1 MFHRMAVH
9 MHRGKPLR
17 AARATGTALQPEGR
31 FRRFLNWGH
40 DLAGWAQVV
49 GLAVII
55 FGYFYTVRPVYERD
69 RLEEDVSRAELDL
82 REVKRKQEVAMAR
95 NRQLESERL
104 DLETSILSL
113 QHDRD
118 NSQAKVAAL
127 SVESGRLENE
137 LSKTKADLGESLT
150 ATQQLEVGNFREVL
164 IGYTSRELFNLN
176 RGSMPGDFLEE
187 GLLERMEEGWIDP
200 LPRVRAAIL
209 KIGEH
214 PDLKSKPHL
223 ASHYAAVVERL
234 EKRATQGPLCKRPDL
249 AAWADAVN
257 EVKARLAILGTHCTD
272 ERMRRFAD
280 LNKFSKGE
288 RVRYAKTDWWK
299 EEHAAQVRI
308 CESFPK
314 IGAENS
320 FSSGWLNATS
330 VCLDEAAREIAGIL
344 GEKQRKPADLTQL
357 IPPIPDQIMAP
368 LYETYAPKVTEDAGN

>member
-17 AARATGTALQPEGR
+17 AARTAGTALQPEGR

-40 DLAGWAQVV
+40 DLAGWAQVI

-82 REVKRKQEVAMAR
+82 REVKRKQEAAMAR

-187 GLLERMEEGWIDP
+187 GLLKRMEEGWIDP

-223 ASHYAAVVERL
+223 ASHYAAVVDRL
-234 EKRATQGPLCKRPDL
+234 EKRATQGPLCKKPDL

-257 EVKARLAILGTHCTD
+257 EVKARLVILGTHCTD

-280 LNKFSKGE
+280 MNKFSKGE

-299 EEHAAQVRI
+299 DEHTAQVRI

-320 FSSGWLNATS
+320 FSSG
-330 VCLDEAAREIAGIL
+330 G
-344 GEKQRKPADLTQL
+344 
-357 IPPIPDQIMAP
+357 
-368 LYETYAPKVTEDAGN
+368 